1 MTKKQLCTEI
11 TRNYIVRSNI
21 IQAIMTALHDDN
33 AYCNRGVQNVNNC
46 RVCLPPNYEEMLNI
60 YKNSE
65 GQSNTLLKYIYESHS
80 KFRCDKL
87 NGVFKEYTA
96 KEQKVLKKSTNRYN
110 KLFEHYRVRLTKQFK
125 SSIYQL
131 NKILNILYTE
141 ELITNADL
149 NKIGLQTKNI
159 LDTMYSNCKITYL
172 FSVIAMLQSDLI
184 STKSRRTAGKEYK
197 YLKEYLKKI

>member
-1 MTKKQLCTEI
+1 MF
-11 TRNYIVRSNI
+11 
-21 IQAIMTALHDDN
+21 H
-33 AYCNRGVQNVNNC
+33 QN
-46 RVCLPPNYEEMLNI
+46 
-60 YKNSE
+60 
-65 GQSNTLLKYIYESHS
+65 QSNELLKYIYESHA

-87 NGVFKEYTA
+87 NGVFKEYSV
-96 KEQKVLKKSTNRYN
+96 KEQKVLKRSTNKYN
-110 KLFEHYRVRLTKQFK
+110 KLFEYYRVRLTKQFK

-172 FSVIAMLQSDLI
+172 FSVIAMIQSDLI
-184 STKSRRTAGKEYK
+184 STKRRRTASKEYK
-197 YLKEYLKKI
+197 YLKGYLKKI